1 MAGINYTDER
11 EYLPKLKFRSKET
24 EKQIEFIKYIES
36 EIGIYYNG
44 KSKEDAIIFISE
56 NKNKINNENM
66 WSIINGY

>member
-36 EIGIYYNG
+36 EIEICYNG

-56 NKNKINNENM
+56 NKNKINNDNM
-66 WSIINGY
+66 WAIINGY